1 MQVSWSGMPASMKTE
16 ADSGQVGA
24 YITIDNADILL
35 SWGSALAGYHK
46 VLLRVDTGLALGH
59 HAHVQTGGQLAA
71 CVLASCLVTWLPRI
85 AMPGC
90 VTALLY

>member
-1 MQVSWSGMPASMKTE
+1 METE
-16 ADSGQVGA
+16 ADCGQVGA

-71 CVLASCLVTWLPRI
+71 CVLAYMLGDVAI
-85 AMPGC
+85 ALQC
-90 VTALLY
+90 QVV